1 MITKWDYRFLEL
13 ANHISTW
20 SKDPSTKVGCVIAR
34 PDNTIAS
41 VGYNGFPK
49 GVDDSEDRYN
59 DRDIK
64 YLMVKHAEENAVYFS
79 KEPLNGYTVYIT
91 HPPCSTCAG
100 TLIQNGIS
108 RIVTYNPSDD
118 FLERY
123 RKSFKISSMMLKEA
137 NIDLVLINSVR

>member
-1 MITKWDYRFLEL
+1 MNNKWDYRFLDL
-13 ANHISTW
+13 AKHIATW

-49 GVDDSEDRYN
+49 GVMDDSERYEN
-59 DRDIK
+59 REIK

-79 KEPLNGYTVYIT
+79 KEPLTGYTVYIT
-91 HPPCSTCAG
+91 HHPCSTCTG

-108 RIVTYNPSDD
+108 RIVTFNPTDG

-123 RKSFKISSMMLKEA
+123 NQSIKISKMMLDEA
-137 NIDLVLINSVR
+137 GVELILV